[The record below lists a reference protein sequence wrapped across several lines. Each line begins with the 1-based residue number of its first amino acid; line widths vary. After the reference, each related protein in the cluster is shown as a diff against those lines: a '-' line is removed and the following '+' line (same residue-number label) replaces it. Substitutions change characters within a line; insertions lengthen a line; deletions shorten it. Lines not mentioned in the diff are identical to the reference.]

1 MKLIYFDNYEIKV
14 ADEALLIKPIRKLF
28 NQDRTANK
36 EKFFQQMSY
45 MYFMVNPASTYM
57 YISDRED
64 REKEIIFQEGL
75 PKDFKPSK
83 DLQEAMEIY
92 EKHCETSS
100 TLLLKSTRI
109 AVDKLRKFLEE
120 VDLFAT
126 DDKGKPLY
134 SVNSITS
141 AIKQIPELAKSL
153 LAAEKAVA
161 KEIEEEGRV
170 RGGSNKTIFEDGINF

>member
-1 MKLIYFDNYEIKV
+1 
-14 ADEALLIKPIRKLF
+14 
-28 NQDRTANK
+28 
-36 EKFFQQMSY
+36 
-45 MYFMVNPASTYM
+45 MYFMINPASTYM
-57 YISDRED
+57 YISDPED

-126 DDKGKPLY
+126 DDKGKPMY